1 LSFLKESLKML
12 KNLVTISNLTK
23 RNAPSKF
30 VRNASVWNKV
40 EKGPEDPILGIT
52 VAYLKDTSMKKVNLG
67 VGAYRDDIG
76 RPYVLECVREAEK
89 RIYDGKVDHEYLPI
103 GGLQQFTKVSQELC
117 LGRDSVV
124 IKEKRAVT
132 VQAISGTGA
141 LRLAGDFI
149 HRFIDLPGDNKKTIY
164 LPNPTWGNHIPIF
177 KDAGLQTKTYKYYDE
192 KTFGLDFDGL
202 KGDMKGAPNNSMFL
216 FHACAHNPTG
226 VDPNQSQW
234 KEISKIAKEKG
245 HYVFVDLAYQ
255 GFASGDPEKDAF
267 SVRTL
272 INDGHNIGIAQSF
285 AKNFGLYGERIGA
298 LTFITQDLKEAESVE
313 SQLKIMIRPMYS
325 NPPIYGAR
333 VIGTILNDAKL
344 TSQWRT
350 EVKAMADRIITM
362 REKLVSHLKGFGSK
376 KDWSHI
382 TNQIG
387 MFCYTG
393 LKPEQVDKLTNEHHI
408 YLTRNGRISV
418 AGLSSRNVEYVAKA
432 IHEVTK

>member
-1 LSFLKESLKML
+1 ML

-362 REKLVSHLKGFGSK
+362 REKLVSHLKGFGST

>member
-1 LSFLKESLKML
+1 ML

-103 GGLQQFTKVSQELC
+103 GGLQQFTKVAQELC

-141 LRLAGDFI
+141 LRLAGDFL